1 MTAVHRTPHPARS
14 GAADVATGLLVA
26 LVGTAE
32 VVSPST
38 SVDGRFL
45 ASMAVVLGTAVACG
59 LFRRAPGVAL
69 LALLTTGF
77 FQVTTGADLL
87 LTQVSLLVVAYG
99 ASRHGST
106 LLVWLSGVALPFA
119 PLFAF
124 WYLGRGDL
132 PSVGD
137 TLRVALSPRS
147 DQLVGPV
154 LLGTG
159 SLAFFLLPWFLGL
172 VLRGRERTLLSREE
186 ERAALEARDRARAES
201 AQATEI
207 ARLRS
212 GQARLARDVHDVVGH
227 SLAVIL
233 AQAESAQYLVDDD
246 PVATRRAMASI
257 AGSARQS
264 LQDVRAVLG
273 SGDAPQGTGA
283 LPRGSLQSLI
293 DDVRTAGVPVEDRER
308 GDPSDLSPAA
318 QTVAFRVLQEMLTN
332 ALKHG
337 RRDRPVVV
345 RRVWSHAGLTLE
357 VVNDVRAGSPP
368 GAEGRGITGLR
379 QRLAGVQG
387 HLTVRSQP
395 TPDGSTYVA
404 TASVPPTASRAS

>member
-1 MTAVHRTPHPARS
+1 MTATHHTPHRARS
-14 GAADVATGLLVA
+14 GAADVAAGLLVA

-45 ASMAVVLGTAVACG
+45 ASMAAVLGTAVACG

-87 LTQVSLLVVAYG
+87 LTQLSLLVVAYG
-99 ASRHGST
+99 ASRYGST
-106 LLVWLSGVALPFA
+106 LLVWLSGIALPFA
-119 PLFAF
+119 PLFSF

-147 DQLVGPV
+147 DHLVGPV
-154 LLGTG
+154 LLGIG

-172 VLRGRERTLLSREE
+172 VLRGRERTQLSREE
-186 ERAALEARDRARAES
+186 ERAALEARDRAREES

-246 PVATRRAMASI
+246 PVATRRAMANI

-273 SGDAPQGTGA
+273 SGHAPQGTGA
-283 LPRGSLQSLI
+283 LPRGSLQTLI
-293 DDVRTAGVPVEDRER
+293 DDVRTAGVPVEDRET
-308 GDPSDLSPAA
+308 GEPSDLSPAA

-337 RRDRPVVV
+337 CRDRPVVV
-345 RRVWSHAGLTLE
+345 RRTWSRAGLALE

-368 GAEGRGITGLR
+368 GAEGLGITGLR
-379 QRLAGVQG
+379 QRLAGVEG
-387 HLTVRSQP
+387 HLTVRSRP
-395 TPDGSTYVA
+395 VPDGETYVA
-404 TASVPPTASRAS
+404 TASVPLTTTGAS